1 MRESTVRSKIYA
13 AAVAAVVSV
22 VTEDRYMVPCRFSL
36 DGPVAGVAIAVAIA
50 VVVVGDVVCLWVQ
63 AWRSW
68 MCLR

>member
-13 AAVAAVVSV
+13 AAVAAVVSA

-36 DGPVAGVAIAVAIA
+36 DGPVAGVAIA